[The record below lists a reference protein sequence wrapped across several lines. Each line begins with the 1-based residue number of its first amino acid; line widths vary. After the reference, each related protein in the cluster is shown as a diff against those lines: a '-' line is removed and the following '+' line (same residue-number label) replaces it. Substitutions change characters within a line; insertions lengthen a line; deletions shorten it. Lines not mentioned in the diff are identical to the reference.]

1 MLLSL
6 TNQYCCFTL
15 TKRAHSE
22 FIFFLY
28 FTTLI
33 KNKDPQPLPK
43 TLHNDICDKLRFSR
57 VYEKY
62 AQSLSNILLYK
73 YGDLLNPSDKV
84 QEAFIKLWE
93 NCNKVSPE
101 AVKSFLYT
109 TANNLM
115 LNEIKHK
122 KVVFKYQEVKPK
134 DYTNE
139 SPEFI
144 LRKKEFLKRFERVV
158 SQLKEE
164 ERAAFLLNKV
174 DGKTHKEVAEILGI
188 TKKVAEHRIYAAL
201 NKLKNELEELNRK

>member
-1 MLLSL
+1 VPEPI
-6 TNQYCCFTL
+6 Y
-15 TKRAHSE
+15 K
-22 FIFFLY
+22 
-28 FTTLI
+28 
-33 KNKDPQPLPK
+33 
-43 TLHNDICDKLRFSR
+43 DICDKLRFSKL
-57 VYEKY
+57 YEKY

-73 YGDLLNPSDKV
+73 YGELLNPSDKV
-84 QEAFIKLWE
+84 QEAYIKLWE
-93 NCNKVSPE
+93 NCAKIKPE

-109 TANNLM
+109 TANNMM
-115 LNEIKHK
+115 LNEVKHQ
-122 KVVFKYQEVKPK
+122 KVVLKYQQVKPK

-144 LRKKEFLKRFERVV
+144 LRKKEFLKRFERVL

>member
-1 MLLSL
+1 MPEPI
-6 TNQYCCFTL
+6 Y
-15 TKRAHSE
+15 K
-22 FIFFLY
+22 
-28 FTTLI
+28 
-33 KNKDPQPLPK
+33 
-43 TLHNDICDKLRFSR
+43 DICDKLRFSKL
-57 VYEKY
+57 YEKY

-73 YGDLLNPSDKV
+73 YGELLNPSDKV
-84 QEAFIKLWE
+84 QEAYIKLWE
-93 NCNKVSPE
+93 NCAKIKPE

-109 TANNLM
+109 TANNMM
-115 LNEIKHK
+115 LNEVKHQ
-122 KVVFKYQEVKPK
+122 KVVLKYQQVKPK

-144 LRKKEFLKRFERVV
+144 LRKKEFLKRFERVL

>member
-1 MLLSL
+1 MPEPI
-6 TNQYCCFTL
+6 Y
-15 TKRAHSE
+15 K
-22 FIFFLY
+22 
-28 FTTLI
+28 
-33 KNKDPQPLPK
+33 
-43 TLHNDICDKLRFSR
+43 DICDKIRFSKL
-57 VYEKY
+57 YEKY

-73 YGDLLNPSDKV
+73 YGELLNPSDKV
-84 QEAFIKLWE
+84 QEAYIKLWE
-93 NCNKVSPE
+93 NCAKIKPE

-109 TANNLM
+109 TANNMM
-115 LNEIKHK
+115 LNEVKHQ
-122 KVVFKYQEVKPK
+122 KVVLKYQQVKPK

-144 LRKKEFLKRFERVV
+144 LRKKEFLKRFERVL